1 MSSAPVWRSNGNH
14 GQHEAQRVVR
24 RISKPRMWQY
34 DYLMLREIAAGL
46 KRQAA
51 SLNGKTGLEILDV
64 GCKYT
69 PYREFFTDRAA
80 RYVGMDLS
88 PYHGVA
94 VRGDALAL
102 PFGSES
108 FDLILCT
115 QAFYLMADF
124 RNVLAE
130 FVRVARPQGRIIL
143 TTIGIWPHPPSDR
156 LHRWSRRELEE
167 VLSEYGEVHVEEN
180 GGYLQLVPQL
190 ANAVLALGVEG
201 HMVKQHPY
209 LGRVLSLPL
218 KGIYLGVNALGLAS
232 EKLVRAASASGWGVA
247 RSLCEVDTQLAI
259 NYLAVVTPK
268 K

>member
-1 MSSAPVWRSNGNH
+1 MSVTVGMPTNRNRPE
-14 GQHEAQRVVR
+14 HEARRVVR
-24 RISKPRMWQY
+24 RISRPRIWQY

-46 KRQAA
+46 KRQVA
-51 SLNGKTGLEILDV
+51 SLNGKTSLEILDV

-69 PYREFFTDRAA
+69 PYRELFAARAS

-88 PYHGVA
+88 PYHGVS

-102 PFGSES
+102 PFQSDS

-130 FVRVARPQGRIIL
+130 FTRVTRAGGRIIV

-156 LHRWSRRELEE
+156 LHRWSRRELED
-167 VLSEYGEVHVEEN
+167 VLSEYGEVRVEET

-201 HMVKQHPY
+201 HMVKRHPS
-209 LGRVLSLPL
+209 LGRVLALPL

-232 EKLVRAASASGWGVA
+232 DRLIRAASASGWGLA
-247 RSLCEVDTQLAI
+247 QSLCEVDTQLAI